1 MSIEESIKVLDEIA
15 EGFEKL
21 SEDVCARADIKA
33 MWEGRAK
40 GIRQAIAV
48 INAHL
53 RGQPND
59 PMTLSELREMDGE
72 PVWVVF
78 TPDAD
83 GERLTIWALV
93 SVDEEND
100 EVFLQNSI
108 GGRSSYEEVR
118 EKVEAIYRR
127 RPEEKP

>member
-1 MSIEESIKVLDEIA
+1 MGTHYVGVSEFDFCPNCGRPLTEKAWA
-15 EGFEKL
+15 ELERR
-21 SEDVCARADIKA
+21 VA
-33 MWEGRAK
+33 AK
-40 GIRQAIAV
+40 P
-48 INAHL
+48 L
-53 RGQPND
+53 PND
-59 PMTLSELREMDGE
+59 SLTLEELREMNGE

-108 GGRSSYEEVR
+108 GGRPSYEEVQ